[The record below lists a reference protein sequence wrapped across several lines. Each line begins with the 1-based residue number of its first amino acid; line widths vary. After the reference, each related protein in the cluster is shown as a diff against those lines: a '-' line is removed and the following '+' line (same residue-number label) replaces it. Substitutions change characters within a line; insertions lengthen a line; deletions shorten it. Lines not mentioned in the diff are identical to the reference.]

1 MDVLVI
7 GVALLT
13 LVITFVVGIINKYK
27 LPRYLAYIL
36 LVVYSIFLVAA
47 TAIGIY

>member
-1 MDVLVI
+1 MDILVI

-13 LVITFVVGIINKYK
+13 LVITFTVGVINKYK

-36 LVVYSIFLVAA
+36 LVIYSTFLVTA